1 MLRQEETI
9 WVHSCSLALDNGSET
24 QTNEFMYLN
33 PRKTNESLSFIVFWS
48 FHISK
53 QHLINVTVIIKS
65 GPNKN
70 PAFTHEL
77 WELML
82 HHLAPESGTQEIILS

>member
-9 WVHSCSLALDNGSET
+9 WVHSCSPALDNGSET
-24 QTNEFMYLN
+24 QTNEVMYLN
-33 PRKTNESLSFIVFWS
+33 ARGTNENLSFIVFWS

-53 QHLINVTVIIKS
+53 QHFINVTAMIKS

-82 HHLAPESGTQEIILS
+82 HHPAPESGEQEIILY